1 MMAERKL
8 SGTKKAAVLMI
19 SLGDEAAS
27 KVLSQL
33 SDEEIQDLTKEISMM
48 REVKPETSSSIL
60 EEFHQMTLAKEYL
73 STGGVEYAKNLLKKS
88 LDPEQARKII
98 DRLMKYLGSG
108 TGFDALQKIDPKILS
123 KFIQKEHPQ
132 TIALILSHMDLS
144 KASSTMSSLPKELQ
158 VEVAERMANLEEFS
172 PEVVN
177 KISKVLQKK
186 LDTLTSSSVE
196 IHGVKTVAEML
207 NRMNRTEGKSL
218 LEKLEEKDP
227 DLATN
232 IKQLM
237 FVFEDIQF
245 VDDKAIQEIL
255 KRIDKKALTLALKG
269 AHEQLKEKFFKNM
282 SMRAVEAIKEE
293 MEFMGPVKVVDV
305 GEAQNTITDTARQLE
320 EEGVITLGGGEEAE
334 FVT

>member
-1 MMAERKL
+1 MATNYK
-8 SGTKKAAVLMI
+8 GAKKAAVLMI
-19 SLGDEAAS
+19 SLGDDTAS
-27 KVLSQL
+27 KILTFL
-33 SDEEIQDLTKEISMM
+33 NEEEIQDVTREISMLQ
-48 REVKPETSSSIL
+48 EVKPEVSSEIL
-60 EEFHQMTLAKEYL
+60 EEFHQMTLAKEYIAI
-73 STGGVEYAKNLLKKS
+73 GGVDYAKNLLKKS
-88 LDPEQARKII
+88 LSPEQARKII
-98 DRLMKYLGSG
+98 DRLMKYLGTGS
-108 TGFDALQKIDPKILS
+108 GFDSLQKVDPKILS

-132 TIALILSHMDLS
+132 TIALILSHMDLT
-144 KASSTMSSLPKELQ
+144 KASSTMGSLPKELQ

-172 PEVVN
+172 PEVIN

-186 LDTLTSSSVE
+186 LDQLTSSSVE

-207 NRMNRTEGKSL
+207 NRMNRNEGKVL
-218 LEKLEEKDP
+218 LDKLEEKDP

-293 MEFMGPVKVVDV
+293 MEFMGPVKVADV
-305 GEAQNTITDTARQLE
+305 GAAQNTITDVARQLE
-320 EEGVITLGGGEEAE
+320 EEGVIGLAGGEEAE

>member
-1 MMAERKL
+1 MATNYK
-8 SGTKKAAVLMI
+8 GAKKAAILMI
-19 SLGDEAAS
+19 SLGDDVSS
-27 KVLSQL
+27 KILAYL
-33 SDEEIQDLTKEISMM
+33 NEEEIQDVTREISMLQ
-48 REVKPETSSSIL
+48 EVKPEVSSDIL
-60 EEFHQMTLAKEYL
+60 EEFHQMTLAKEYIAV
-73 STGGVEYAKNLLKKS
+73 GGVDYAKNLLKKS
-88 LDPEQARKII
+88 LSPEQARKII
-98 DRLMKYLGSG
+98 DRLMKYLGTGS
-108 TGFDALQKIDPKILS
+108 GFDSLQKVDPKILS

-132 TIALILSHMDLS
+132 TIALILSHMDLT
-144 KASSTMSSLPKELQ
+144 KASSTMGSLPKELQ

-172 PEVVN
+172 PEVIN

-186 LDTLTSSSVE
+186 LDQLTSSSVE

-207 NRMNRTEGKSL
+207 NRMNRNEGKVL
-218 LEKLEEKDP
+218 LDKLEEKDP

-293 MEFMGPVKVVDV
+293 MEFMGPVKVADV
-305 GEAQNTITDTARQLE
+305 GSAQNTITDVARQLE
-320 EEGVITLGGGEEAE
+320 EEGVIGLSGGEEAE

>member
-1 MMAERKL
+1 
-8 SGTKKAAVLMI
+8 
-19 SLGDEAAS
+19 
-27 KVLSQL
+27 
-33 SDEEIQDLTKEISMM
+33 
-48 REVKPETSSSIL
+48 
-60 EEFHQMTLAKEYL
+60 MTLAKEYL
-73 STGGVEYAKNLLKKS
+73 AIGGVEYAKNLLKKS
-88 LDPEQARKII
+88 LNPEQARKII
-98 DRLMKYLGSG
+98 DRLMKYLGTGS
-108 TGFDALQKIDPKILS
+108 GFDTMQKTDPKILS

-132 TIALILSHMDLS
+132 TIALILSHMDLT
-144 KASSTMSSLPKELQ
+144 KASSTMGSLPKDLQ

-177 KISKVLQKK
+177 KISNVLQKK
-186 LDTLTSSSVE
+186 LETLTSSSVE

-207 NRMNRTEGKSL
+207 NRMNRTDGKVL
-218 LEKLEEKDP
+218 LEKLDEKDP

-269 AHEQLKEKFFKNM
+269 THEQLKEKFFKNM

-293 MEFMGPVKVVDV
+293 MEFMGPVKIVDV
-305 GEAQNTITDTARQLE
+305 GEAQNTITDVARQLE
-320 EEGVITLGGGEEAE
+320 EEGTITLGGGEEAE